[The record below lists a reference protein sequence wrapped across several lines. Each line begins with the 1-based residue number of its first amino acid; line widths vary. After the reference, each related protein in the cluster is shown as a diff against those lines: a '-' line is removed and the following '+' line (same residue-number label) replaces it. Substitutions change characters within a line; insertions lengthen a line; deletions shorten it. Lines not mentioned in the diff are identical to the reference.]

1 MTARKPMPPSH
12 KKTSLP
18 KRMNSPAIKRGP
30 KAVPAPKLK
39 LPAGVTIKAPY
50 VPGQERILT
59 PEAIAFVVGLERKF
73 GARRLKLLAARAARQ
88 TRLDKGEKPDF
99 LPETRE
105 IREGDWTVAKLPA
118 DLQDRRVE
126 ITGPT
131 DQIGRAH
138 V

>member
-1 MTARKPMPPSH
+1 MYELDSRFAVALRICNVNICVLLHLGFPTMAARKPTPPSR

-18 KRMNSPAIKRGP
+18 KRMKSPAIKRGP
-30 KAVPAPKLK
+30 KAAPAPKLK

-88 TRLDKGEKPDF
+88 
-99 LPETRE
+99 
-105 IREGDWTVAKLPA
+105 
-118 DLQDRRVE
+118 
-126 ITGPT
+126 
-131 DQIGRAH
+131 
-138 V
+138 